1 MESLTM
7 SDSHATAAEPKKTL
21 LVVDDAPAN
30 IQVVQS
36 ILKDEYKIRVAT
48 SGEKA
53 LELVKVKPLPDLVLL
68 DVMMP
73 GLDGYQVCERLK
85 ADQETREIPVIFLTG
100 LTNADDET
108 RGLEVG
114 ALDYIRKPFSPAIV
128 KARVR
133 TQLQLRDSR
142 EELNRRLQAVNHEL
156 ELASRI
162 QRSILPSGPPAI
174 PGLDIA
180 TRYFPMTA
188 VAGDYYD
195 FLRVDEKR
203 LGVLVADVSG
213 HGAPSALITS
223 MLRIALAEQLDH
235 AHDPAKVLL
244 GLNQALC
251 GKFDCHFVTAAYAF
265 IDTEK
270 RVLRYGGA
278 GHPPLVLYSGSN
290 GQAQAIEENGLI
302 LAQFP
307 DETYT
312 SVQLPFGPGDRVL
325 LYTDGI
331 PECSNPEL
339 EEYGTERLLQL
350 LAQHHGPTADAF
362 VDKTIDELFAWS
374 AQPRGQNQH
383 DDITVLAIDF
393 TQL

>member
-1 MESLTM
+1 M